1 LRPSRASRA
10 FVHSAA
16 ALAVG
21 AIALAAAGFPLG
33 GSVSGTGGAS
43 RFTGTVFDLAIRLL
57 GIACS
62 GLGVW
67 LLSNDMARASW
78 KLPGLSRFM
87 AASLLAGYLWL
98 TLSGSLLALQ
108 GSFVA
113 GEAYDAAL
121 HAFFLGFV
129 FSMIFAHGPVI
140 FPAILSI
147 PIAFHPVFYAHLALL
162 HLGVALRV
170 AGDLTPL
177 AFLRPWG
184 GLLNAAAILLFLIS
198 TAARAAAGARARTAT

>member
-1 LRPSRASRA
+1 
-10 FVHSAA
+10 
-16 ALAVG
+16 
-21 AIALAAAGFPLG
+21 
-33 GSVSGTGGAS
+33 
-43 RFTGTVFDLAIRLL
+43 
-57 GIACS
+57 
-62 GLGVW
+62 
-67 LLSNDMARASW
+67 
-78 KLPGLSRFM
+78 M

-98 TLSGSLLALQ
+98 TVSGSLLALQ

-147 PIAFHPVFYAHLALL
+147 PIAFHPFFYAHLALL
-162 HLGVALRV
+162 HLGVALRL

-177 AFLRPWG
+177 PPLRAWG
-184 GLLNAAAILLFLIS
+184 GLLNAGAVLLFLVS
-198 TAARAAAGARARTAT
+198 TAARAVAGSRARKAT